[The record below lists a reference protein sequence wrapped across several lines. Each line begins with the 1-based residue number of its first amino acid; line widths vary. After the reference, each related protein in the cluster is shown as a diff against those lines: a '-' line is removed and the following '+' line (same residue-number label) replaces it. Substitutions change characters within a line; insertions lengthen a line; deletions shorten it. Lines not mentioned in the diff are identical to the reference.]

1 MTSTDT
7 GSLFGKV
14 PTVAKRNYDAF
25 VTKTEYFRELAA
37 RMVLAAAA
45 RSAAKC
51 NKGFQ
56 VLVRKDIY
64 LTSSLYL

>member
-45 RSAAKC
+45 RAAAKC

-56 VLVRKDIY
+56 VLVRKYIY